1 MSGILVR
8 MEKGKDFK
16 EASNGETGGG
26 AEMGEQRRD
35 LGVKVKKFGKWGSG
49 YWW

>member
-16 EASNGETGGG
+16 EASNGETGDG